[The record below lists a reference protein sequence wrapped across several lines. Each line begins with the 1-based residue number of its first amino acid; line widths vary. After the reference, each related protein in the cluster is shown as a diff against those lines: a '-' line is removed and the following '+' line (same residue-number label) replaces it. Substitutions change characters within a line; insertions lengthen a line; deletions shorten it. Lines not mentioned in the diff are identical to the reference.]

1 MTFLHRN
8 LYSEGTLCPDIH
20 CSVNVADALVAA
32 VSSDFSIIPHKKKKK
47 ERSVTGKLVYYTQA
61 SANFWHYS

>member
-32 VSSDFSIIPHKKKKK
+32 VSSDFSIIPHKKRKK
-47 ERSVTGKLVYYTQA
+47 RGQSL
-61 SANFWHYS
+61 AN